1 MAKHTS
7 STSNFFLSLCMM
19 RTPLTSRAQL
29 SYMRCCFFWTHQNM
43 SKNNTY
49 MTERTWYCR
58 RFSKSQY
65 IE

>member
-43 SKNNTY
+43 PKNNTY
-49 MTERTWYCR
+49 MTKEHGTVED
-58 RFSKSQY
+58 SASHS
-65 IE
+65 I